1 LRSSNGSLLT
11 LLSDQEASGHG
22 ESVDL
27 GVIDEAWAVDAR
39 TEQSVRPAL
48 LALVNGQILRAS
60 TAGTLRSTYWRSRVD
75 GGRTAAEVGVTED
88 ACYFEWSAP
97 EDADPGDPRTW
108 RAAMPALGHT
118 IAERTV
124 AADLAVMPLEEFCRS
139 HLNMWVDA
147 VGGWQVFR
155 EDDRERAAW

>member
-1 LRSSNGSLLT
+1 
-11 LLSDQEASGHG
+11 
-22 ESVDL
+22 
-27 GVIDEAWAVDAR
+27 
-39 TEQSVRPAL
+39 
-48 LALVNGQILRAS
+48 
-60 TAGTLRSTYWRSRVD
+60 
-75 GGRTAAEVGVTED
+75 VTED

-97 EDADPGDPRTW
+97 EDADPTDPRTW

-147 VGGWQVFR
+147 AA
-155 EDDRERAAW
+155 RERCPVLPVWAPDVLMAAPRPRPQPGRFGVVSRPSPRVV